1 MIHNKTNI
9 TFYNN
14 YDDDNDDKC
23 KNDNNYKI
31 LGNYNNVMILKLMM
45 IITVTVKEVMVMI
58 IMIMIIIMKIMVIIM
73 IIMTMIGQKAL
84 LDLKKND

>member
-14 YDDDNDDKC
+14 YDDNNNDKY
-23 KNDNNYKI
+23 KNDNHYKI
-31 LGNYNNVMILKLMM
+31 LGNYNNVMILKSIM

-58 IMIMIIIMKIMVIIM
+58 IMIIIIIVKIMVIIM
-73 IIMTMIGQKAL
+73 ILMTMLGQKAL
-84 LDLKKND
+84 LDLKKNN